1 MALFKYKGNRIR
13 ASDQHLVYRFC
24 MGTLI
29 LLFLCIVVLL
39 NLKQIVHTD
48 WKNFNLTK
56 MEFSLSSYN
65 FITLLIAAGVC
76 ALVAF
81 LYYRFCYDCQ
91 TCFDYFCDIYAEYLP
106 QGIKEQLDA
115 KNGAVEQLD

>member
-24 MGTLI
+24 MSALI

-48 WKNFNLTK
+48 WENFNLSK
-56 MEFSLSSYN
+56 MEFS
-65 FITLLIAAGVC
+65 FLLI
-76 ALVAF
+76 
-81 LYYRFCYDCQ
+81 
-91 TCFDYFCDIYAEYLP
+91 TS
-106 QGIKEQLDA
+106 
-115 KNGAVEQLD
+115 

>member
-48 WKNFNLTK
+48 WENFNLTK
-56 MEFSLSSYN
+56 MEFSLSSYSTM
-65 FITLLIAAGVC
+65 FRRHRCIMQEVPGL
-76 ALVAF
+76 
-81 LYYRFCYDCQ
+81 
-91 TCFDYFCDIYAEYLP
+91 DIP
-106 QGIKEQLDA
+106 I
-115 KNGAVEQLD
+115 

>member
-13 ASDQHLVYRFC
+13 ASDQHFVYRFC
-24 MGTLI
+24 MGALI

-48 WKNFNLTK
+48 WEKFQ
-56 MEFSLSSYN
+56 SYKDGIFPFFLQLHN
-65 FITLLIAAGVC
+65 LLIAAGVC

-81 LYYRFCYDCQ
+81 LYFGFVMTVSKRWY
-91 TCFDYFCDIYAEYLP
+91 IV
-106 QGIKEQLDA
+106 
-115 KNGAVEQLD
+115 KNWRA

>member
-48 WKNFNLTK
+48 WGNFNLTE
-56 MEFSLSSYN
+56 MEFPLSSYN

-81 LYYRFCYDCQ
+81 LYYRFCYDS
-91 TCFDYFCDIYAEYLP
+91 FKKMVRSAKVGAHDIGE
-106 QGIKEQLDA
+106 
-115 KNGAVEQLD
+115 